1 MFTNLKNKEEKV
13 FEMET
18 KPAVKSVNERV
29 KEGIILS
36 IILTIAIFT
45 FSMVSGRLGLVNV
58 WAGCMF
64 FWYWANVD
72 HFKMD
77 HIVENIVGSLVG
89 ILLCFGLYYV
99 LHNYGMSVFEIA
111 MIAVL
116 LVVLFFCI
124 TEFLP
129 IILNK
134 ATFLFITVLTAH
146 QFLTECNYLDL
157 LISYA
162 FGAVWFMIILGL
174 AFKVLGAL
182 AVKKT
187 A

>member
-1 MFTNLKNKEEKV
+1 
-13 FEMET
+13 MEN
-18 KPAVKSVNERV
+18 KSVNERV
-29 KEGIILS
+29 KEGIVLGV
-36 IILTIAIFT
+36 ILTITIFV
-45 FSMVSGRLGLVNV
+45 FSIVSGMLGLVNV

-89 ILLCFGLYYV
+89 IALCFGLYYL

-111 MIAVL
+111 LIAVL
-116 LVVLFFCI
+116 FVVLFFNI
-124 TEFLP
+124 TDFLP
-129 IILNK
+129 YILNK

-146 QFLTECNYLDL
+146 QFLTESNYLDL
-157 LISYA
+157 LLSYT
-162 FGAVWFMIILGL
+162 FGVIWFSLILTV
-174 AFKVLGAL
+174 AFKVLSAL
-182 AVKKT
+182 TVKKT